1 MTNKLNKK
9 TTMKIAK
16 FNLRV
21 GTKLGQEGYEQKLAQ
36 GREYVE
42 TLRRE
47 DKVIE
52 VIETRDEIIIK
63 MED

>member
-1 MTNKLNKK
+1 
-9 TTMKIAK
+9 MKIAK
-16 FNLRV
+16 FNLRAGGKV
-21 GTKLGQEGYEQKLAQ
+21 GQEGYEQKLAQ

-42 TLRRE
+42 TLKRE

-52 VIETRDEIIIK
+52 VIETEKEIIIK

>member
-1 MTNKLNKK
+1 MTNKLNN
-9 TTMKIAK
+9 MKIAK
-16 FNLRV
+16 FNLKV
-21 GTKLGQEGYEQKLAQ
+21 GGKLGQEGYEQKLAQ

-47 DKVIE
+47 DNVIE
-52 VIETRDEIIIK
+52 VIETPTEIIIK

>member
-1 MTNKLNKK
+1 
-9 TTMKIAK
+9 MKIAK

-21 GTKLGQEGYEQKLAQ
+21 GGKLGQEGYEQRIAQ
-36 GREYVE
+36 GKEYVE
-42 TLRRE
+42 ILKRE

-52 VIETRDEIIIK
+52 VIETPTEIIIK

>member
-1 MTNKLNKK
+1 MTKKLNN
-9 TTMKIAK
+9 MKIAK

-21 GTKLGQEGYEQKLAQ
+21 GGKLGQEVYEHKLAQ

-47 DKVIE
+47 DNVIE
-52 VIETRDEIIIK
+52 VIETKKEIIIK

>member
-1 MTNKLNKK
+1 MTNKLNN
-9 TTMKIAK
+9 MKIAK

-21 GTKLGQEGYEQKLAQ
+21 GGKLGQEGHEQKLAQ

-42 TLRRE
+42 TLKRE
-47 DKVIE
+47 YTVIE
-52 VIETRDEIIIK
+52 VIETNKEIIIK

>member
-1 MTNKLNKK
+1 
-9 TTMKIAK
+9 MKIAK

-21 GTKLGQEGYEQKLAQ
+21 GGKLGQEGYEQKIAH

-47 DKVIE
+47 DNVIE
-52 VIETRDEIIIK
+52 VIETPTEIIIK

>member
-1 MTNKLNKK
+1 MTKKLNN
-9 TTMKIAK
+9 MKIAK

-21 GTKLGQEGYEQKLAQ
+21 GGKLGQEVYEQKLAQ

-47 DKVIE
+47 DNVIE
-52 VIETRDEIIIK
+52 VIETPTEIIIK

>member
-1 MTNKLNKK
+1 
-9 TTMKIAK
+9 MKIAK

-21 GTKLGQEGYEQKLAQ
+21 GGKLGQEGYEQKLAQ

-42 TLRRE
+42 TLKRE
-47 DKVIE
+47 YTVIE
-52 VIETRDEIIIK
+52 VIETNKEIIIK